1 MWYAKSLSCMDE
13 PHPDLKAMLET
24 IHRLDLMG
32 VREVP
37 VLNWTDLCW
46 QYNVGSVDVVQL
58 DCEGKDC
65 AILQGMLRYYD
76 QDKAS
81 LPRVIRFEAN
91 HLTPN
96 DVVQATLDS
105 LLKLGYYVRYRTPCN
120 ICVERKMGF

>member
-1 MWYAKSLSCMDE
+1 
-13 PHPDLKAMLET
+13 MLQQVN
-24 IHRLDLMG
+24 RSDLMENKLIKVLDWRELCDAYK
-32 VREVP
+32 VRR
-37 VLNWTDLCW
+37 
-46 QYNVGSVDVVQL
+46 VDVVQL

-96 DVVQATLDS
+96 DVVQATLDNVMNFV
-105 LLKLGYYVRYRTPCN
+105 YCPN
-120 ICVERKMGF
+120 F